1 MKRAS
6 YITLIAVILLSLAA
20 AGWVVGLFRK
30 PLTQESSRHR
40 RRLERLARSH
50 QLSEARRRA
59 RIAGDPAPFPIAFAF
74 AR

>member
-20 AGWVVGLFRK
+20 AGWIVGLFR
-30 PLTQESSRHR
+30 PLTQESSRR
-40 RRLERLARSH
+40 RRRRERLERSH

-59 RIAGDPAPFPIAFAF
+59 RIAGDAAPFPIAFAF